1 MSTALKQANFQL
13 PEDLIKELRENV
25 GKRMQSKFVS
35 NALRRELQRLRL
47 IKALDISFGAW
58 SKEKHPE
65 LAGGIDK
72 FVHDGRKSSRGKLHG
87 TGNSH

>member
-1 MSTALKQANFQL
+1 MSTVLKQANFQL

-35 NALRRELQRLRL
+35 SALRRELQRLRL

-58 SKEKHPE
+58 KKEQHPE
-65 LAGGIDK
+65 LTGGIDK
-72 FVHDGRKSSRGKLHG
+72 FVRAGRKSSRGKLHDA
-87 TGNSH
+87 GNSH